1 MLIDKKNGPFPGHIP
16 FWWTPNGFDGRGPD
30 HHKRAHHHT
39 IEKDWYGESTYDDKG
54 NPKLPPSFYYDG
66 VKEGE
71 WHDGWEDFRRDF
83 NEDAVPW
90 NHNDPE
96 YGQTFQKVQGWDGP
110 GYGDAPW
117 GEGKGTGE
125 HSYGHRWYGKDD
137 EGWQEPFHEEDVGID
152 DEGWA
157 RIHKD
162 ITVRYESDFSPP
174 FNNRNGENAD
184 VERIIHGYN
193 TGRWWPLWGKIIPY
207 GDPLMV
213 HHDLP
218 VRRDW
223 LPPMGFLA
231 SENHLLNE
239 LWSKE
244 GEYNLVMQNDGNLVL
259 YHSQNA
265 PGGQSAPGSAV
276 WATATVNKGSPPYR
290 LYMDPKGALKIID
303 SGKGELWSSGTT
315 DSHGTGRERLMW
327 AAGWDGDLRCC
338 PGREADRRGVRRG

>member
-1 MLIDKKNGPFPGHIP
+1 
-16 FWWTPNGFDGRGPD
+16 
-30 HHKRAHHHT
+30 
-39 IEKDWYGESTYDDKG
+39 
-54 NPKLPPSFYYDG
+54 
-66 VKEGE
+66 
-71 WHDGWEDFRRDF
+71 
-83 NEDAVPW
+83 
-90 NHNDPE
+90 
-96 YGQTFQKVQGWDGP
+96 
-110 GYGDAPW
+110 
-117 GEGKGTGE
+117 
-125 HSYGHRWYGKDD
+125 
-137 EGWQEPFHEEDVGID
+137 
-152 DEGWA
+152 
-157 RIHKD
+157 
-162 ITVRYESDFSPP
+162 
-174 FNNRNGENAD
+174 
-184 VERIIHGYN
+184 
-193 TGRWWPLWGKIIPY
+193 
-207 GDPLMV
+207 MV